1 MAWGMYVN
9 GLLLTRLVGK
19 SFSQS
24 SGKVS
29 TCKVSSTMKPEFL
42 SKKKLLL
49 KPSGLLTIIAAVVIA
64 LAFSGATILYVFHF
78 QRNSNASSSNPAT
91 RTPTNNA
98 VSALGHLRP
107 EGEVIRL
114 SAPTTLNGLGGSRVA
129 KLLVQEGDK
138 VKQGQVIAVLDNYK
152 NLQAAVKLAQE
163 QVKVARA
170 NLAQVK
176 AGAKTGELEAQKA
189 TIESLEADLQG
200 QLTAQEKTIAR
211 LQAELNTAQSEYQ
224 RYYQLFQNG
233 AVAASQFDSKQ
244 LVMKTA
250 QEQLNEAKV
259 NRSRIEATTQRRIKA
274 AQATLNQLAEIRPT
288 DVQAAQAEIDR
299 TLANVAKAQ
308 ADLDLAY
315 IRVPVN
321 GQVLKIN
328 TRAGEAVG
336 DRGIVA
342 LGKTDQMNVV
352 AEVYELDVSKVR
364 IGQKATITSH
374 AFSGNL
380 SGKVTEVGLQVNP
393 QDVLSTDP
401 TADVNSRIVEVKI
414 RLDPPDSQKVSS
426 LTNLQVNVAINTQ

>member
-1 MAWGMYVN
+1 
-9 GLLLTRLVGK
+9 
-19 SFSQS
+19 
-24 SGKVS
+24 
-29 TCKVSSTMKPEFL
+29 MKPEFL

-64 LAFSGATILYVFHF
+64 LAFSGATILYVFQF

-91 RTPTNNA
+91 KTPTNKA

-107 EGEVIRL
+107 EGEVIHL
-114 SAPTTLNGLGGSRVA
+114 SAPTTTLNGLGVSRVA

-152 NLQAAVKLAQE
+152 NLQAALSLAQE

-170 NLAQVK
+170 NLSQVK

-211 LQAELNTAQSEYQ
+211 LQAELNTAQIEYQ
-224 RYYQLFQNG
+224 RYRKLFQNG

-315 IRVPVN
+315 IRAPVN

-426 LTNLQVNVAINTQ
+426 LTNLQVNVAIDTQ